1 MSLVPDP
8 ADRGPGSGNVNKVWD
23 FRGCLSLLF
32 DKGDKCK
39 DLEPGEPPPAE
50 AEEDLRRITG
60 GTKKINH
67 FSNFLNWNGVF
78 LMSWLISKPSLK
90 IMTTSTVF

>member
-60 GTKKINH
+60 GTKERKSMIKLAR
-67 FSNFLNWNGVF
+67 FYQYPIFIGP
-78 LMSWLISKPSLK
+78 PS
-90 IMTTSTVF
+90 

>member
-60 GTKKINH
+60 GTNERKIILEIWKI
-67 FSNFLNWNGVF
+67 LN
-78 LMSWLISKPSLK
+78 
-90 IMTTSTVF
+90 